1 MRDCIS
7 FSVVF
12 KNETKFSLI
21 MLSRTRLTHN
31 GDDLISNMNGVR
43 DDKEFQSEIQLY
55 RIKPQDH
62 FIEAQVQEGDT
73 LQAIALRFHCSISEL
88 KRINQIHKDNEI
100 FARRTIKVPVTPYSV
115 LTEMIPAPQPQ
126 PPLPSTSNQV
136 STSLSMHNM
145 LYQPVE
151 NNSPQKHN
159 NNIQN
164 GIETKEADFA
174 IDCNT
179 VVMNSSLAPSVT
191 PYTDTEQN
199 ESISEDTQLLPSK
212 TKVPVEAVVV
222 KELTSHGADFGLKW
236 YHLVCCLLILGVL
249 TPLLYIMFYL
259 DKHEHS
265 DIPPLHPTR

>member
-1 MRDCIS
+1 
-7 FSVVF
+7 
-12 KNETKFSLI
+12 
-21 MLSRTRLTHN
+21 MLSRTRLSHN
-31 GDDLISNMNGVR
+31 GNDLISDMKGIR
-43 DDKEFQSEIQLY
+43 DDNELHSEIQLY

-115 LTEMIPAPQPQ
+115 LTEMVPAPQQ
-126 PPLPSTSNQV
+126 PEPVPSTSSQA
-136 STSLSMHNM
+136 STSLVMQHAVYN
-145 LYQPVE
+145 PVS
-151 NNSPQKHN
+151 NKLPQLHN

-164 GIETKEADFA
+164 AVEMKKDFA

-179 VVMNSSLAPSVT
+179 VVMNSSLAPSVV

-199 ESISEDTQLLPSK
+199 EDISEDTTLLPSK
-212 TKVPVEAVVV
+212 AKVPVEAVVV

-236 YHLVCCLLILGVL
+236 YHLVCFLLILGVL
-249 TPLLYIMFYL
+249 TPIWYVMFNL

-265 DIPPLHPTR
+265 DIPPLHPT